1 MFTRVRP
8 NQMPTS
14 GLADDGR
21 FLLWVD
27 GVGAYLVFLGERL
40 SIGGPAGSGPGA
52 DVSLLANLSR
62 RHAMF
67 VRSGESYLLEAQ
79 GPARVNGR
87 GVEGPTHLA
96 HNYQIELGEG
106 VRVQFR
112 QPSPLSSTATL
123 EFLSDHRPAQ
133 SIDGVVLMDETCL
146 LGPGLDN
153 HIHCPDW
160 ENSVLVFRRDSE
172 FHCKAA
178 GDLLVNGKF
187 APPVSRFAPGDVLS
201 VADGRFRLEALNG
214 QGGTSN

>member
-8 NQMPTS
+8 NQTPTP
-14 GLADDGR
+14 GLADNGR

-40 SIGGPAGSGPGA
+40 SVGGPAGSGPGA

-62 RHAMF
+62 RHATF
-67 VRSGESYLLEAQ
+67 VRSGESYLLDAQ
-79 GPARVNGR
+79 GPVRVNGR

-106 VRVQFR
+106 VRLQFR
-112 QPSPLSSTATL
+112 QPSPLSCTGTL
-123 EFLSDHRPAQ
+123 GFLSDHRPAQ

-146 LGPGLDN
+146 LGPGPDN
-153 HIHCPDW
+153 HIHCSDW
-160 ENSVLVFRRDSE
+160 ENSVLVFRRDGE

-187 APPVSRFAPGDVLS
+187 APSVSRFAAGDVLS
-201 VADGRFRLEALNG
+201 VPDGRFRLEALNG
-214 QGGTSN
+214 REGAND